1 MNDKLKLTITAI
13 FFVATMQAQ
22 IFEPV
27 PLDKKWHIGGG
38 AFAGVWGT
46 FAGNSYTFAMTGHTV
61 AKPIGF
67 DEELIPTQFPTF
79 GCFIIEKVV

>member
-1 MNDKLKLTITAI
+1 MKLLLLFYMNDKLKLTITAI

-38 AFAGVWGT
+38 AFAGV
-46 FAGNSYTFAMTGHTV
+46 
-61 AKPIGF
+61 
-67 DEELIPTQFPTF
+67 
-79 GCFIIEKVV
+79 

>member
-38 AFAGVWGT
+38 SFRGLGMIMVT
-46 FAGNSYTFAMTGHTV
+46 IHMN
-61 AKPIGF
+61 IG
-67 DEELIPTQFPTF
+67 EIYQEQLAISQQQY
-79 GCFIIEKVV
+79 